1 MAMLDSPVFVV
12 TTRADDQPSG
22 CLISFASQTSVP
34 AGGQFNVNINVSDP
48 NGDPMRYN
56 LMLTSKYVN
65 KSTGLQYAT
74 FTQTGTGSFM
84 VTAPQ
89 KVGVWKVYVYVY
101 DGQGNVGIETKSF
114 KVV

>member
-1 MAMLDSPVFVV
+1 
-12 TTRADDQPSG
+12 
-22 CLISFASQTSVP
+22 
-34 AGGQFNVNINVSDP
+34 
-48 NGDPMRYN
+48 
-56 LMLTSKYVN
+56 
-65 KSTGLQYAT
+65 
-74 FTQTGTGSFM
+74 M